1 MSIHQI
7 RVHGATNTRRGFL
20 DPLFDPL
27 IASHPEAP
35 STIGEV
41 MGRLQIAN
49 AKLSG
54 LRGLTSKASR
64 CIANLNQKAFNRT
77 PRSSLC
83 PPSKPTLQQRRMM

>member
-1 MSIHQI
+1 MVGQSLQPMTIHQI

-27 IASHPEAP
+27 VASHPDAP

-41 MGRLQIAN
+41 MGKLQIAN

-54 LRGLTSKASR
+54 LRMSTSKS
-64 CIANLNQKAFNRT
+64 I
-77 PRSSLC
+77 PSS
-83 PPSKPTLQQRRMM
+83 TDTE